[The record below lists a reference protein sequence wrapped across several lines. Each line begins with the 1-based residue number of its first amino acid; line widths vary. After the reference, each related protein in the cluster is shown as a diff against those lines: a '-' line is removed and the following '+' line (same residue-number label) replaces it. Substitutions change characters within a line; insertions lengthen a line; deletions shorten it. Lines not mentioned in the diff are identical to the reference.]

1 MAGNFLMADISAPD
15 LSRYTTTQQK
25 LDAMENYLFL
35 LLENLRYALRN
46 LNPYENFNQPELEA
60 WADTLRANVVI
71 TKTLITNELYA
82 EYGSIADL
90 VVDELRTDYKRAQR
104 YLAGDT
110 SNLDYIHIHDDCI
123 KFMTGQT
130 DGSEA
135 VQMSFN
141 GRPFWWLDESRTQ
154 MTMERETK
162 WPVMIYVYTEEEKA
176 SFKFREAVSESGIKA
191 TFPTLTFGVGTDP
204 TGQSGNGQ
212 VTIVKH
218 FTGLDIVYR
227 TSLGVDAGAWF
238 RDDGFVD
245 VTQRRASVSV
255 DRTNMVI
262 TVTPEG
268 ELAAPYTITMEQ
280 VESGKLDLTWP
291 DGKTFRVEVV

>member
-82 EYGSIADL
+82 DYGSIADL

-141 GRPFWWLDESRTQ
+141 GRPFRHGHLEHIRVFQ
-154 MTMERETK
+154 K
-162 WPVMIYVYTEEEKA
+162 
-176 SFKFREAVSESGIKA
+176 GI
-191 TFPTLTFGVGTDP
+191 
-204 TGQSGNGQ
+204 
-212 VTIVKH
+212 
-218 FTGLDIVYR
+218 
-227 TSLGVDAGAWF
+227 
-238 RDDGFVD
+238 
-245 VTQRRASVSV
+245 
-255 DRTNMVI
+255 
-262 TVTPEG
+262 
-268 ELAAPYTITMEQ
+268 
-280 VESGKLDLTWP
+280 
-291 DGKTFRVEVV
+291 